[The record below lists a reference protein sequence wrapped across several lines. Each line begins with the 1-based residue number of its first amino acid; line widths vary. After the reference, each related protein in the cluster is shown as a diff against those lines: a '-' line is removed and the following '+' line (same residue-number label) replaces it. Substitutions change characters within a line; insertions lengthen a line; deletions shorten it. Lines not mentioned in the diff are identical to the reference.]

1 MTFQNVGNEKRAFDK
16 ALLSEPRGLWP
27 RRAEIWWDRRLQDWK
42 ENGQKHTDSRQL
54 EKEWRGFRQDAAF
67 PGQPETLKGVKNT
80 NEPGLNEIMVLRY
93 GSKQLESS
101 KKTFD
106 KRTFPFG
113 EH

>member
-16 ALLSEPRGLWP
+16 VLLSEPRGLWP

-54 EKEWRGFRQDAAF
+54 EDFRQEAAL
-67 PGQPETLKGVKNT
+67 PGQPETLKGMKST
-80 NEPGLNEIMVLRY
+80 DGPGMNEIMVLSC